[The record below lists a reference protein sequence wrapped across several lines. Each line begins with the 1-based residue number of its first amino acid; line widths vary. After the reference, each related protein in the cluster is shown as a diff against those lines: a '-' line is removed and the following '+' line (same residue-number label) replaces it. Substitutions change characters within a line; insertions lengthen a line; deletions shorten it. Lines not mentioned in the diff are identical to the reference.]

1 MMKKE
6 KKITVKEARKQY
18 KENHKML
25 RNENIQSFVSLQG
38 INKVYPNKVQ
48 AVFNFN
54 LEIDPHDFIV
64 LVGPSGCGKSTTLR
78 MIAGL
83 EEISSGYLYINQQ
96 LANYLPSKDRGIAM
110 VFQSYAL
117 YPHMTVYENMSYGLR
132 VKKEWLPK
140 LDKKTKQPILAI
152 NHEKIEEL
160 KKKLSSLDETKKE
173 ERKEIQ
179 LEIETLE
186 KNPEPIYVL
195 RKYTEREIKEKV
207 FNAANFLDLGAY
219 LDRKP
224 KELSGGQMQRVALGR
239 ALVRNSKLFLM
250 DEPLSNLDA
259 KLRVSMR
266 SEIVR
271 IHKNVGATT
280 IYVTHDQTEAMT
292 MATKIVV
299 MNKGW
304 IQQIGSPREI
314 YMNPENLFVA
324 TFIGAP
330 AMNIVKAT
338 YKKGTLLLPNG
349 YQIKLG
355 KEFVETHD
363 RFYKEKL
370 ADMERMLSLPDFK
383 KMHALKILDEVFH
396 TNAFFEMDH
405 YEKDIRKLIDDLKSV
420 PSSYTDQMATLLM
433 PYVTEL
439 KEELKRDIEYVKKV
453 NNLKKMEEILE
464 VARTIDDLHG
474 QAACT
479 ILNAYIERANL
490 DLNNSEPRT
499 LDAFLAYKNS
509 IQKAIQLT
517 KDNVD
522 KGAESII
529 HLLTTI
535 DGEKVLSK
543 DIRNGWMPQVRRE
556 LLTFEKI
563 ASEDIG
569 KLHNAQAFSEQEEK
583 QEETLYYQKKKGK
596 SKSKGIKVNLNSVN
610 IAFINNLYD
619 VALNLYHQFEQALT
633 GEHPVKMGIRPE
645 HIHLDEEY
653 TNPKKTKAFTVQA
666 GVVELMGS
674 ELLVH
679 TPWNGADLIAKIA
692 TGTLVKPHT
701 EIHLTF
707 NGDKILVFDLGSGDT
722 IR

>member
-1 MMKKE
+1 MKKE
-6 KKITVKEARKQY
+6 KKITIKEARKQY
-18 KENHKML
+18 RENHKML
-25 RNENIQSFVSLQG
+25 LNENIQSFVSLQG

-54 LEIDPHDFIV
+54 LEINPHDFIV

-132 VKKEWLPK
+132 VKKERLPK

-152 NHEKIEEL
+152 NYEKIAEL
-160 KKKLSSLDETKKE
+160 KEKLSLLDEAKVE
-173 ERKEIQ
+173 ERKELEQ
-179 LEIETLE
+179 EIERLE

-195 RKYTEREIKEKV
+195 RKYTETEIKEKV

-330 AMNIVKAT
+330 AMNILSGI
-338 YKKGTLLLPNG
+338 YDKGCITLDDGTKLEYSKRIEDQHQEFYQQKLEFWKTLLKRIHHPGSLKVKE
-349 YQIKLG
+349 QVEEILLKIKNKELKETKDILKETSSLKLEELLEDIAVKVQEELDVLEDIKG
-355 KEFVETHD
+355 KGALAKVKITKVLKRIAEIVSDKEDSVIDLELQKIQSFKEFTQ
-363 RFYKEKL
+363 
-370 ADMERMLSLPDFK
+370 
-383 KMHALKILDEVFH
+383 
-396 TNAFFEMDH
+396 N
-405 YEKDIRKLIDDLKSV
+405 KDNGTKSSESV
-420 PSSYTDQMATLLM
+420 PSTMEEKKKKIQEIIQTYEQ
-433 PYVTEL
+433 YL
-439 KEELKRDIEYVKKV
+439 KEPHHVK
-453 NNLKKMEEILE
+453 I
-464 VARTIDDLHG
+464 
-474 QAACT
+474 
-479 ILNAYIERANL
+479 
-490 DLNNSEPRT
+490 
-499 LDAFLAYKNS
+499 
-509 IQKAIQLT
+509 
-517 KDNVD
+517 
-522 KGAESII
+522 
-529 HLLTTI
+529 
-535 DGEKVLSK
+535 
-543 DIRNGWMPQVRRE
+543 
-556 LLTFEKI
+556 
-563 ASEDIG
+563 
-569 KLHNAQAFSEQEEK
+569 
-583 QEETLYYQKKKGK
+583 
-596 SKSKGIKVNLNSVN
+596 
-610 IAFINNLYD
+610 
-619 VALNLYHQFEQALT
+619 
-633 GEHPVKMGIRPE
+633 GIRPE
-645 HIHLDEEY
+645 DLSLLREKESSCIVAN
-653 TNPKKTKAFTVQA
+653 TTI
-666 GVVELMGS
+666 VELIGS
-674 ELLVH
+674 DYYVH
-679 TPWNGADLIAKIA
+679 SDFSSSDLIAKVPNHYIIRSGA
-692 TGTLVKPHT
+692 HILLKVNMEKL
-701 EIHLTF
+701 HLF
-707 NGDKILVFDLGSGDT
+707 DDVSGQKITRIEEVNYVDLL
-722 IR
+722 

>member
-140 LDKKTKQPILAI
+140 LDKKTKQPIVAI

-160 KKKLSSLDETKKE
+160 KKKLSSLDETKVE

-195 RKYTEREIKEKV
+195 RKYTEKEIKEKV

-330 AMNIVKAT
+330 AMNILSGTYDQGIITLEDGTKLEYAKRIEEQHQEFYQQKLEFWKALLKRIHHPGSLKVKEQVENLLVKIKNKELKDSQEIIKEMSLFSIDELLEDIAI
-338 YKKGTLLLPNG
+338 KVEDELDAVENIKGKDPFA
-349 YQIKLG
+349 K
-355 KEFVETHD
+355 
-363 RFYKEKL
+363 
-370 ADMERMLSLPDFK
+370 A
-383 KMHALKILDEVFH
+383 KMVKILKRILEILSDKEDSVIDLELQKIQSFK
-396 TNAFFEMDH
+396 AFTQNKDSGTQPVESITTTMEEKKQKIQEIIQT
-405 YEKDIRKLIDDLKSV
+405 YEQ
-420 PSSYTDQMATLLM
+420 Y
-433 PYVTEL
+433 L
-439 KEELKRDIEYVKKV
+439 KEPHAVK
-453 NNLKKMEEILE
+453 I
-464 VARTIDDLHG
+464 
-474 QAACT
+474 
-479 ILNAYIERANL
+479 
-490 DLNNSEPRT
+490 
-499 LDAFLAYKNS
+499 
-509 IQKAIQLT
+509 
-517 KDNVD
+517 
-522 KGAESII
+522 
-529 HLLTTI
+529 
-535 DGEKVLSK
+535 
-543 DIRNGWMPQVRRE
+543 
-556 LLTFEKI
+556 
-563 ASEDIG
+563 
-569 KLHNAQAFSEQEEK
+569 
-583 QEETLYYQKKKGK
+583 
-596 SKSKGIKVNLNSVN
+596 
-610 IAFINNLYD
+610 
-619 VALNLYHQFEQALT
+619 
-633 GEHPVKMGIRPE
+633 GIRPE
-645 HIHLDEEY
+645 DLTLVREKENSCID
-653 TNPKKTKAFTVQA
+653 TNTTI
-666 GVVELMGS
+666 VELIGS
-674 ELLVH
+674 DYYVH
-679 TPWNGADLIAKIA
+679 SDLSSTDLIAKVPNHYIIRSGA
-692 TGTLVKPHT
+692 HILLKVNMEKL
-701 EIHLTF
+701 HLF
-707 NGDKILVFDLGSGDT
+707 DDVSGQKITRIEEVNYVDLL
-722 IR
+722 